1 MEDKKHDIELRS
13 EEFQEVLSS
22 VPSWIL
28 RWGITVVAII
38 MFLLIAGSAV
48 FKYPDV
54 ISSAVELTGVRPAV
68 TVVARYSGKI
78 QKLYVKDNQD
88 VEKGMY
94 LAMIENDALAGDVA
108 YLRDFLE
115 NNVPWTADSVALPKR
130 DLILGGFQNVYSSYY
145 TTLSEYKRFIV
156 FDYYRTKVNMMR
168 RRITKNID
176 YSENMK
182 KQERLM
188 KIQLGISHKQY
199 ERDSLLH
206 LKGLVSDLELENS
219 YGSYIQNR
227 LSYENIVSGLESQDI
242 QITQQYETLYDTEYQ
257 YLDKK
262 DELELQLKSLFMQL
276 QTDIRN
282 WELTYVLKSP
292 IKGKVTFTNYWV
304 ENQNISSGEEAFSI
318 VPYNKGEL
326 IGKAFLPIERSGKV
340 KPGQRVNIR
349 FSNFPDTE
357 FGMVNGT
364 VRNISLVSVKMNETS
379 YYIVEI
385 SFPDGLLTTYNRT
398 LPFVPGMEG
407 QADIITDDFSLLE
420 RFVFPIKKILTEQ
433 VAVH

>member
-227 LSYENIVSGLESQDI
+227 LSYEN
-242 QITQQYETLYDTEYQ
+242 YCC
-257 YLDKK
+257 
-262 DELELQLKSLFMQL
+262 
-276 QTDIRN
+276 
-282 WELTYVLKSP
+282 P
-292 IKGKVTFTNYWV
+292 IK
-304 ENQNISSGEEAFSI
+304 I
-318 VPYNKGEL
+318 
-326 IGKAFLPIERSGKV
+326 
-340 KPGQRVNIR
+340 
-349 FSNFPDTE
+349 
-357 FGMVNGT
+357 
-364 VRNISLVSVKMNETS
+364 
-379 YYIVEI
+379 
-385 SFPDGLLTTYNRT
+385 
-398 LPFVPGMEG
+398 
-407 QADIITDDFSLLE
+407 
-420 RFVFPIKKILTEQ
+420 
-433 VAVH
+433 

>member
-1 MEDKKHDIELRS
+1 M
-13 EEFQEVLSS
+13 
-22 VPSWIL
+22 
-28 RWGITVVAII
+28 
-38 MFLLIAGSAV
+38 
-48 FKYPDV
+48 
-54 ISSAVELTGVRPAV
+54 
-68 TVVARYSGKI
+68 
-78 QKLYVKDNQD
+78 
-88 VEKGMY
+88 
-94 LAMIENDALAGDVA
+94 
-108 YLRDFLE
+108 
-115 NNVPWTADSVALPKR
+115 
-130 DLILGGFQNVYSSYY
+130 
-145 TTLSEYKRFIV
+145 
-156 FDYYRTKVNMMR
+156 
-168 RRITKNID
+168 
-176 YSENMK
+176 
-182 KQERLM
+182 
-188 KIQLGISHKQY
+188 
-199 ERDSLLH
+199 
-206 LKGLVSDLELENS
+206 
-219 YGSYIQNR
+219 
-227 LSYENIVSGLESQDI
+227 
-242 QITQQYETLYDTEYQ
+242 
-257 YLDKK
+257 
-262 DELELQLKSLFMQL
+262 QLKSLFMQL

-364 VRNISLVSVKMNETS
+364 VRNISLVPVKMNETS